1 MRAFISARYVGRSQA
16 EWGSR
21 FGFAYADAAN
31 FAEFKRLGFAAF
43 GQSNVSVTLPAWF
56 TRGPAQRVL
65 LRPEQKQS
73 LITLYN
79 YQESLAKALI
89 QLDTTIDALR
99 DHLSGV
105 SSDDLNKQM
114 KKFVG
119 LAVDLGGFRENTF
132 FALFDRLVAEGSGGR
147 APRNSS
153 LILEITAA
161 GKQKVTKVLTAVRA
175 AG

>member
-1 MRAFISARYVGRSQA
+1 M
-16 EWGSR
+16 
-21 FGFAYADAAN
+21 FGD
-31 FAEFKRLGFAAF
+31 
-43 GQSNVSVTLPAWF
+43 S
-56 TRGPAQRVL
+56 
-65 LRPEQKQS
+65 
-73 LITLYN
+73 
-79 YQESLAKALI
+79 KALI

-119 LAVDLGGFRENTF
+119 LADDLGAFRENTF

-175 AG
+175 GG